1 MRKRIGRAVFG
12 AAVLG
17 ALGLGA
23 GQALAS
29 PSVRE
34 ETARICNDTTC
45 NGNCV
50 ARGYDSGECIRGFCR
65 CF

>member
-1 MRKRIGRAVFG
+1 MQKQIGRVLFG

-23 GQALAS
+23 SQAFAS
-29 PSVRE
+29 TEPRDA
-34 ETARICNDTTC
+34 TARACNDSTC
-45 NGNCV
+45 FNNCV